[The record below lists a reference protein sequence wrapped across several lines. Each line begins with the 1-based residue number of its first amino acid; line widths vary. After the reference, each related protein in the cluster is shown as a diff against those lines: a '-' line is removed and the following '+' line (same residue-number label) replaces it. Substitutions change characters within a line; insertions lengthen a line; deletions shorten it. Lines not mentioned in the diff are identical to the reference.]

1 MLMLFMFIYF
11 SVFTFILIVIVIIY
25 FVCKI
30 TINNPN
36 TQIFHCILIIQKKYF
51 PVLKNKNPPAAF
63 YYLCSRGILYNV
75 SCYTKY

>member
-11 SVFTFILIVIVIIY
+11 SVFTFILIVIIC

-36 TQIFHCILIIQKKYF
+36 MQIFRCILMIQKKYF